1 MYFLIKSLIFLYNI
15 SFLKLGG
22 LFDFVNCSGIS
33 VEDND
38 LFMYFY
44 LICSLFLKDIIH
56 IACTC

>member
-22 LFDFVNCSGIS
+22 LFDFINCSGIS

-44 LICSLFLKDIIH
+44 LICSLF
-56 IACTC
+56 